1 MSRRPPLPRNRWP
14 GVPPPHPHAP
24 VLIMPGP
31 PGGRDRDHRRRSR
44 NDATVVEEPVYE
56 ERMSVE
62 DLRTWSLAYSL
73 SVDVYVCAERYL
85 MQDFKECIAAYIINN
100 FEIAGLEAA
109 LPSVLQSCKK
119 LSAGVSP
126 MDPLLKKVFARVGF
140 LQARLWKNYPEET
153 STFFAENPEIAV
165 LLMREMVE
173 RKEEDIKDDLPA
185 MERPIPLMLSPGDDM
200 LIQGPRRRY
209 ERPMYR

>member
-1 MSRRPPLPRNRWP
+1 
-14 GVPPPHPHAP
+14 V
-24 VLIMPGP
+24 I
-31 PGGRDRDHRRRSR
+31 
-44 NDATVVEEPVYE
+44 VEEPAIE

-73 SVDVYVCAERYL
+73 SIDVYVCAERYL

-109 LPSVLQSCKK
+109 LPAVLQSCKK

-126 MDPLLKKVFARVGF
+126 LDPLLKKVFARVGF
-140 LQARLWKNYPEET
+140 LQARLWKNYPDET

-165 LLMREMVE
+165 LVMKEMIE
-173 RKEEDIKDDLPA
+173 RKEEDMNDDLPA
-185 MERPIPLMLSPGDDM
+185 MERPVPLLLSPREDFI
-200 LIQGPRRRY
+200 IQGPRRRY
-209 ERPMYR
+209 ERPVYR